1 MTNNDNENY
10 ALIYIQKQEQFIL
23 EIVRKS
29 INLEVQIISLTNK
42 INEFEKLYSESQN
55 SVSQQNEMMEQAA
68 NSIKELTVKSEKY
81 EKLKSDY
88 SNINNERDKILSAN
102 HILNKKINELMHE
115 INRQN
120 DEMKKLYDENEELK
134 NKIPKKKTRK
144 KSEIK
149 LLEEN
154 NLEDDNTF

>member
-1 MTNNDNENY
+1 MN
-10 ALIYIQKQEQFIL
+10 
-23 EIVRKS
+23 
-29 INLEVQIISLTNK
+29 
-42 INEFEKLYSESQN
+42 
-55 SVSQQNEMMEQAA
+55 
-68 NSIKELTVKSEKY
+68 
-81 EKLKSDY
+81 
-88 SNINNERDKILSAN
+88 
-102 HILNKKINELMHE
+102 E

>member
-81 EKLKSDY
+81 EKLKS
-88 SNINNERDKILSAN
+88 IIIL
-102 HILNKKINELMHE
+102 
-115 INRQN
+115 
-120 DEMKKLYDENEELK
+120 
-134 NKIPKKKTRK
+134 
-144 KSEIK
+144 
-149 LLEEN
+149 
-154 NLEDDNTF
+154 

>member
-29 INLEVQIISLTNK
+29 VNLEVQIVSLTNK
-42 INEFEKLYSESQN
+42 INEFEKLYNESQN
-55 SVSQQNEMMEQAA
+55 NVSQQNQMMEQAA

-88 SNINNERDKILSAN
+88 SNINNERDKILSEN
-102 HILNKKINELMHE
+102 HILNKKINELTNE